1 MGDMVL
7 RKEEL
12 MGTSKVLQH
21 VVQSEDWLAL
31 IIGLALALLAGL
43 GLLVNIPWP
52 VFGWLK

>member
-1 MGDMVL
+1 
-7 RKEEL
+7 

-31 IIGLALALLAGL
+31 IIGLALALLTGL
-43 GLLVNIPWP
+43 GLLINIPWP